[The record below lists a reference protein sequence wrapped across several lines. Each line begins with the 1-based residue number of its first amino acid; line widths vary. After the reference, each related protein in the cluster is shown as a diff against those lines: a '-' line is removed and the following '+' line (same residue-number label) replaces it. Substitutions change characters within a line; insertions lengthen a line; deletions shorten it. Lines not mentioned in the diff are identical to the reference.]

1 MVYSYNLNFF
11 EYIIMQKILYILNE
25 LEPNVPL
32 QTKWSGLVRIMQT
45 KGYNANKVGRANTLL
60 HI

>member
-1 MVYSYNLNFF
+1 MYSGD
-11 EYIIMQKILYILNE
+11 